1 MLELMHEVVCV
12 FASERLETE
21 TKVMQ
26 KRMFFVG
33 SVEDILRL
41 LSTLLRNE
49 EVDGR
54 RLSCTME
61 IGPVIIYEGWVTR
74 FTCTIGTIDE

>member
-26 KRMFFVG
+26 KCMFFVR
-33 SVEDILRL
+33 SIENILQL

-49 EVDGR
+49 EIDG
-54 RLSCTME
+54 SET
-61 IGPVIIYEGWVTR
+61 
-74 FTCTIGTIDE
+74 

>member
-1 MLELMHEVVCV
+1 MLELMHEAVCML
-12 FASERLETE
+12 ASERLETE

-61 IGPVIIYEGWVTR
+61 IGPVII
-74 FTCTIGTIDE
+74 